1 VNMATVPPEAP
12 TIATDDI
19 ERLIS
24 VDEVAGRLGVTRNA
38 IYDWM
43 GKGEFPRPSFYLGRL
58 PRWRVA
64 QFNEWVVERA
74 RREVLDR
81 AAEEAKKQGKR
92 KPRT

>member
-1 VNMATVPPEAP
+1 VNVAPVPPEAE
-12 TIATDDI
+12 IATDDI

-74 RREVLDR
+74 RQQ
-81 AAEEAKKQGKR
+81 AAEHAAMEAKKQGKR